1 MHRTSMVR
9 GALGALLVLL
19 GSVPLAAQQRPTNL
33 QVLPDSISRD
43 ELIGIMRSFSLALGV
58 RCSHCH
64 VEVERD
70 GRVERDM
77 ASDAKP
83 EKRVAR
89 EMLRMVGDINAR
101 LATLP
106 ERAEPNVAVRCAT
119 CHRGARLPRTLEDT
133 LMVAYHDGGIS
144 ALTHTYRELRARH
157 FGRAL
162 YDFGPM
168 SLTALGGRLVDGGM
182 PADAA
187 AVYRLNLEMYPEDA
201 TTHAS
206 LGEAKAAAGDTAAAL
221 VSLRR
226 ALELDPRNRDVAE
239 TIERLEGRA
248 P

>member
-1 MHRTSMVR
+1 MNRPTILAAA
-9 GALGALLVLL
+9 GLLALSLSA
-19 GSVPLAAQQRPTNL
+19 PLEAQQRPTNL
-33 QVLPDSISRD
+33 QVLPDSISRE

-64 VEVERD
+64 VETERD

-106 ERAEPNVAVRCAT
+106 ERADPAVAVRCAT
-119 CHRGARLPRTLEDT
+119 CHRGAALPRTLEDT
-133 LMVAYHDGGIS
+133 LMVAYHDGGVGS
-144 ALTHTYRELRARH
+144 LTHTYRELRARH

-168 SLTALGGRLVDGGM
+168 SLAELGGRLVDGGM
-182 PADAA
+182 PADEA
-187 AVYRLNLEMYPEDA
+187 AVYRLNL
-201 TTHAS
+201 
-206 LGEAKAAAGDTAAAL
+206 
-221 VSLRR
+221 
-226 ALELDPRNRDVAE
+226 
-239 TIERLEGRA
+239 
-248 P
+248 

>member
-1 MHRTSMVR
+1 MTHYRS
-9 GALGALLVLL
+9 VLL
-19 GSVPLAAQQRPTNL
+19 GAALLTLFATPVRAQQRPTNL

-83 EKRVAR
+83 EKRTAR
-89 EMLRMVGDINAR
+89 EMMRMVADINAR

-106 ERAEPNVAVRCAT
+106 ERAQPPVAVRCAT
-119 CHRGARLPRTLEDT
+119 CHRGAALPRTLQDT
-133 LMVAYHDGGIS
+133 LMVAYHGGGTS
-144 ALTHTYRELRARH
+144 SLTHTYRELRARH

-162 YDFGPM
+162 YDFGAM
-168 SLTALGGRLVDGGM
+168 TLADLGGRLHDGGM

-206 LGEAKAAAGDTAAAL
+206 LGEAHAAAGDTAAAL
-221 VSLRR
+221 ASLRR
-226 ALELDPRNRDVAE
+226 ALELDPGNRDVAQA
-239 TIERLEGRA
+239 IERLEGRA